1 MNNNTVVLIMTTLH
15 VHVCEGLGLGMIM
28 TILYSDCYNYRFR
41 VIFGRCIFVASSDF
55 MFYIWTSHSDG
66 LISLTSSVITS
77 SPTIN
82 ICSSSRSFFN
92 FLLYILV

>member
-1 MNNNTVVLIMTTLH
+1 ME
-15 VHVCEGLGLGMIM
+15 CEGLGLGMIM

>member
-1 MNNNTVVLIMTTLH
+1 
-15 VHVCEGLGLGMIM
+15 MII
-28 TILYSDCYNYRFR
+28 TILYSDCYNYRLR

-55 MFYIWTSHSDG
+55 MFYIWTSHSDC

-82 ICSSSRSFFN
+82 IHSSSRS
-92 FLLYILV
+92 LLDRSLIFYCIYLYKYRTTEHLRVE